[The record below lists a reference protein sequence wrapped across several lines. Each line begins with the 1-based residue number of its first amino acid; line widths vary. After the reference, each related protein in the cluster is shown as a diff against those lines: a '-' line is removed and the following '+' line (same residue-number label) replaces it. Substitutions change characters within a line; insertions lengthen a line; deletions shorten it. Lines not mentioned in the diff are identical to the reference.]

1 MVVTATRPGARDPRN
16 GWTIVAALAVTET
29 VSWGVLYYAFA
40 VFLPSMQH
48 SLSWSKT
55 ELTGAFSAALA
66 TSALAAFPV
75 GRWLDRHSPRPLMTL
90 GSLAGALLVLA
101 WSQVHDLLVFYLV
114 WVGIGLA
121 MACVLY
127 EAAFTVITKW
137 FRERRRQALMAVT
150 LVGGWASF
158 VFSPLS
164 NWLIDAQGWREALI
178 TLAIILATATVPLH
192 AVFLRLAPERD
203 GEAAPALVPGD
214 LPAARGEPAVDPK
227 SAVASSAFWYLTAA
241 FVLSSFVI
249 SAVAVHLIA
258 YLLEGG
264 RSAAFAALAAGL
276 MGLMQVPGRLLLAGA
291 ATLLPRHYEAPAV
304 FLLQGAGLAVLAATT
319 TVPGVLVAVCLF
331 GMGNGMATL
340 VRATA
345 IAEAYGATF
354 YGSIAGVV
362 AACATGARAIAP
374 VAAAGA
380 YVAFSGYKP
389 LLWLM
394 VAGAVLAAV
403 SAGQA
408 NRELAP
414 APPPAVRNP
423 TGSPSRSTRSGHPRP

>member
-1 MVVTATRPGARDPRN
+1 MITATASRDARY

-40 VFLPSMQH
+40 VFLPSMQR
-48 SLSWSKT
+48 SLGWSKT
-55 ELTGAFSAALA
+55 ELTGAFSTALA

-75 GRWLDRHSPRPLMTL
+75 GHWLDRHSPRPLMTL
-90 GSLAGALLVLA
+90 GSVAGALLVLA
-101 WSQVHDLLVFYLV
+101 WSQVHDLVVFYLV

-127 EAAFTVITKW
+127 DAAFTVITKW
-137 FRERRRQALMAVT
+137 FRERRRQALTAVT

-164 NWLIDAQGWREALI
+164 NWLIDAQGWRDALI

-192 AVFLRLAPERD
+192 GVFLRLAPERD

-214 LPAARGEPAVDPK
+214 LPAALGERAVDPK

-264 RSAAFAALAAGL
+264 RSATFAALAAGL
-276 MGLMQVPGRLLLAGA
+276 MGLMQVPGRLVFAGA

-319 TVPGVLVAVCLF
+319 TAPGVLVGVCLF
-331 GMGNGMATL
+331 GMANGMATL

-345 IAEAYGATF
+345 LAEAYGTTF
-354 YGSIAGVV
+354 YGSIAGVA
-362 AACATGARAIAP
+362 AACATGARSIAP

-380 YVAFSGYKP
+380 YVAFSGYEP

-394 VAGAVLAAV
+394 VAGAVLAAL

-408 NRELAP
+408 NRKLAP
-414 APPPAVRNP
+414 AAAER
-423 TGSPSRSTRSGHPRP
+423 SASRTSSS